1 MLITMQRADYYAAS
15 SSAKSKVLARYLD
28 ATGNTNAMP
37 DMCYEKCKSAVD
49 AVVKGDTTDICE
61 GAALANAL
69 VCLEETGMTACSSSV
84 FSNDHAGECDSNNTV
99 RTLEESEDAMELL
112 VNETPQTAAATRT
125 LFYGKCP
132 KVDGR
137 PGAYM
142 VFPTQYG
149 LAECVRFDFDLKKGS
164 FILEIGWMRI
174 ATHFAFWMKLQFCID
189 LATLF
194 GIGPPLYAEICI
206 GGKITF
212 STSSPCPQVRGIF
225 ISGSAWFTF
234 EIGLD
239 FWICRIVFANITLG
253 FEAGLGWATI
263 ATHCWW
269 VHNDG
274 WRRRRRWW
282 TRRRRNW
289 RRCNYRTDCDIYVK
303 GYIEITY
310 AIIRVRLEFV
320 YWVKNK
326 VMQIFLKLYAWA
338 WKWWEAFST
347 CVYRRHFR

>member
-1 MLITMQRADYYAAS
+1 MKCSDVEAAKETERPEMNLYRDLSVQDADYYAAS
-15 SSAKSKVLARYLD
+15 SSTKSKVLTRYLD

-112 VNETPQTAAATRT
+112 VNETPQTAAVTRT
-125 LFYGKCP
+125 FFYGKCP

-194 GIGPPLYAEICI
+194 GIGPRLYAEI
-206 GGKITF
+206 

-225 ISGSAWFTF
+225 ISGSAWFSL
-234 EIGLD
+234 EIGFGLLD
-239 FWICRIVFANITLG
+239 LQDRFRKHHPVSRPVSVGQPSPHN
-253 FEAGLGWATI
+253 
-263 ATHCWW
+263 
-269 VHNDG
+269 NDG

-289 RRCNYRTDCDIYVK
+289 RRCNYRTDCDLCQGI
-303 GYIEITY
+303 
-310 AIIRVRLEFV
+310 
-320 YWVKNK
+320 
-326 VMQIFLKLYAWA
+326 
-338 WKWWEAFST
+338 
-347 CVYRRHFR
+347 H